1 MNSVVMCTARST
13 LKSYVLIFKM
23 HHISSRLSF
32 YFCDSYISFIST
44 LSFKRILLNE
54 QNKCLSCNYRNV
66 SSDGFTYRSSLL
78 ASIMPSI
85 KGSVYLKCGI
95 PNSYNKY
102 FLSSNKW
109 SRHNGNLN
117 YGRYLTS
124 TSCCYKSKSAEDSEH
139 FFDSGTLENCD
150 TEYEDLARQWLRLS
164 SVGHQLLVIQPY
176 IKWGAGKKHN
186 TTPEL
191 QLAEAVALANSIPKW
206 AVVDKMVISMKSF
219 EKKTFFGSG
228 NYEMLKEKIRKD
240 KSVTAVFISTQ
251 MLRGMQ
257 HRELET
263 GFGVPVFDRYAV
275 VMQILRERAVTREA
289 KLQVAMAEIPYLR
302 SRLRDVEAGSLDKR
316 GGTGGAIGGP
326 GETYLEIQKRSLTAR
341 ENKLK
346 QMLLKLREQRDLLRN
361 KRKKLEYP
369 VVAVVGYT
377 NAGKTSLIRALTGNL
392 ELKPEDKLFATLDVT
407 MHLGSLPCSL
417 KLLYVDTI
425 GFISDIPTHLIESFV
440 ATLEDAVLADVIL
453 HVRDIS
459 HPDTIAQAD
468 NVMTT
473 LQGLNLS
480 PEILQNIVVAGNK
493 ADLVSDGTWVSD
505 NNYIPVSATQ
515 HTGLDQLVKV
525 IEETVLKVT
534 GRHCI
539 VIRVPM
545 GGPESRWLYKQAA
558 VTEAVADPGDNQYL
572 LMKVVISEAQL
583 SKFRSYFG

>member
-257 HRELET
+257 H
-263 GFGVPVFDRYAV
+263 
-275 VMQILRERAVTREA
+275 
-289 KLQVAMAEIPYLR
+289 R